1 MTAIVDC
8 NSFYCSCERL
18 FRPDL
23 RDKPVVVLSNNDGCI
38 ISRSDEARKL
48 GIGMAIPYFQA
59 RHLIEK
65 NNVAVFSSNYHL
77 YGDLSRRVMD
87 TLRHLAGETDHAGR
101 VANATET
108 DHTGRRDNTPET
120 DETEETGHQ
129 ESHSPRVEVYSVDEA
144 FMDLHSIPADAL
156 AGHAKHIKD
165 TVEQWTGISVSIGVA
180 PTKTLAKLAN
190 NIAKKNK
197 IASGCVT
204 VLATAEEQRLALQQT
219 RVDQLW
225 GVGRSYAAKLI
236 NWGITSGWELRNMP
250 EEWAHTNMGGVV
262 GVRLIRELR
271 GLPAIVMEEE
281 LVNKKMIATTR
292 MFGRPV
298 TALHELKEA
307 VATYISR
314 AAEKLRRQQSAAGTV
329 SVFLV
334 TKDQDHLTDF
344 KRGATISNYTSL
356 PKATSLTN
364 ELIKSAT
371 ELVEHLYEN
380 GKIYKKAGVMLSSLV
395 PDTSIQGNLFAP
407 AADNQHRF
415 LMNTIDNINF
425 SMRDDS
431 VKFGAA
437 GMNKDWKMRQDLR
450 SGRYSTRWEDLM
462 RVK

>member
-23 RDKPVVVLSNNDGCI
+23 HDKPVVVLSNNDGCI
-38 ISRSDEARKL
+38 ISRSDEARRL
-48 GIGMAIPYFQA
+48 GVGMAIPYFQA
-59 RHLIEK
+59 RQLIERHQI
-65 NNVAVFSSNYHL
+65 AVFSSNYHL
-77 YGDLSRRVMD
+77 YGDMSRRVMD
-87 TLRHLAGETDHAGR
+87 TLRELAGQGQ
-101 VANATET
+101 
-108 DHTGRRDNTPET
+108 
-120 DETEETGHQ
+120 EEGL
-129 ESHSPRVEVYSVDEA
+129 SLGVEVYSVDEA
-144 FMDLHSIPADAL
+144 FMDLQSVPPEEL
-156 AGHAKHIKD
+156 VPHAKHIKD

-190 NIAKKNK
+190 IIAKKDK
-197 IASGCVT
+197 KASGCVK
-204 VLATAEEQRLALQQT
+204 VLATEEEQRTALQQT

-236 NWGITSGWELRNMP
+236 NWGITSAWELRNMP
-250 EEWAHTNMGGVV
+250 EEWAHSNMGGVV

-271 GLPAIVMEEE
+271 GQPAIVMEEE
-281 LVNKKMIATTR
+281 LANKKMIATTR

-314 AAEKLRRQQSAAGTV
+314 AAEKLRRQASAASTV

-334 TKDQDHLTDF
+334 TRDQDYLMDF
-344 KRGATISNYTSL
+344 KRGATIHNYVTL

-364 ELIKSAT
+364 ELIKSAI

-380 GKIYKKAGVMLSSLV
+380 GKVYKKAGVMLSGLV
-395 PDTSIQGNLFAP
+395 PDDSIQGNLFVP
-407 AADNQHRF
+407 ASENQHRF

-431 VKFGAA
+431 VKFGSS
-437 GMNKDWKMRQDLR
+437 GMNKDWKMRQELR

-462 RVK
+462 RVR